1 MTQAK
6 HYVVIPSSF
15 NWWGC
20 WLSDNENKIVYRPS
34 DSFFSNYKT
43 NNVDFWPETW
53 IKI

>member
-20 WLSDNENKIVYRPS
+20 WLSNNSKSIVIRPS
-34 DSFFSNYKT
+34 SNNFKYFKI
-43 NNVDFWPETW
+43 NNNDLWPESW
-53 IKI
+53 LKI